1 MVISKE
7 WENTIYSNATEE
19 LTLTTLHTF
28 HQPRTPFYQI
38 KIKILRCIYIETSQK
53 GEEVQASSFSN
64 PSQVWTT
71 LKSCYF
77 LSTKFNF
84 NSKNTFISFFK
95 ILWFACFAPIWSV
108 QDKYFAFNLADAPW
122 DTLETYQLVLSHRWK
137 GRRQNVKYVLCVSPW
152 HGCQICQM
160 YQICRIRKI
169 CEICQQNIWNM

>member
-7 WENTIYSNATEE
+7 WKNTIYSNATEE

-28 HQPRTPFYQI
+28 HQPRSPFT
-38 KIKILRCIYIETSQK
+38 KSRLRYIETSRK
-53 GEEVQASSFSN
+53 GEERRYKPLLLEIPVKFG
-64 PSQVWTT
+64 PL

-108 QDKYFAFNLADAPW
+108 QDKYFAFNLADPFWDTPW
-122 DTLETYQLVLSHRWK
+122 DLSV
-137 GRRQNVKYVLCVSPW
+137 GFVSQMKRKKTK
-152 HGCQICQM
+152 CQICSL
-160 YQICRIRKI
+160 
-169 CEICQQNIWNM
+169 CQSLTWVSNMSNVSNM